1 MTSRRLMLSLERG
14 INFPGPSEFNLPKRG
29 LPVQSRN
36 LRTLDRS
43 SFYTGFSFFFL
54 DPYIQI
60 IGVALGAS
68 VLEIGSF
75 TAAVFAAQLVS
86 NPLAGH
92 LTDRIGRSKTLA
104 VGCFVLVI
112 SLSMV
117 CLAFLA
123 QSPITILLGRAF
135 QGFAAGFFWAASVAI
150 VADEN
155 DLGGRGREFGH
166 ISQWGSRR
174 MCGR

>member
-29 LPVQSRN
+29 RPVQSKN

-104 VGCFVLVI
+104 VGCFVRVI
-112 SLSMV
+112 SPSMV
-117 CLAFLA
+117 RLPFLA
-123 QSPITILLGRAF
+123 PSPITILLGRTF
-135 QGFAAGFFWAASVAI
+135 QGIPADNLSIAAFLLVRAT
-150 VADEN
+150 
-155 DLGGRGREFGH
+155 
-166 ISQWGSRR
+166 
-174 MCGR
+174 